1 MEKIDDELS
10 KMLSWTFT
18 NKSIKYSL
26 LGLGLLLILLKKL
39 PPNNI
44 ITRVIFILFI
54 LYFSIHDSQLAIM
67 LVIILLLSFS
77 LNKNNIENF
86 IGKGKTCDNSKN
98 NRKDRKGCDALLSCR
113 KPWLDIYGYDH
124 DIHQCL

>member
-18 NKSIKYSL
+18 NKPIKYSL

-44 ITRVIFILFI
+44 TTRVIFILFI

-77 LNKNNIENF
+77 RNRNNVEHF
-86 IGKGKTCDNSKN
+86 IGFDGLCNYKSQQNKCDLTLHCKKVC
-98 NRKDRKGCDALLSCR
+98 KDSECTEHEGRCA
-113 KPWLDIYGYDH
+113 H
-124 DIHQCL
+124 